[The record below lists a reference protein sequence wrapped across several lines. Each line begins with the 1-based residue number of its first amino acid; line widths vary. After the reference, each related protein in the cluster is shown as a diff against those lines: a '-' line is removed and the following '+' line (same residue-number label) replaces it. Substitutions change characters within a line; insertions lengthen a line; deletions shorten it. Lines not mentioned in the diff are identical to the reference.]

1 MKGRTNKP
9 PLGVMPRKIWEND
22 RQLNLLAAMA
32 RYVEEYIPIPQ
43 DWMQELNELNRR
55 AEFNDSIK

>member
-9 PLGVMPRKIWEND
+9 PLVVMPRKIWEND

-43 DWMQELNELNRR
+43 DWLQELNELNRR
-55 AEFNDSIK
+55 AENDSVK